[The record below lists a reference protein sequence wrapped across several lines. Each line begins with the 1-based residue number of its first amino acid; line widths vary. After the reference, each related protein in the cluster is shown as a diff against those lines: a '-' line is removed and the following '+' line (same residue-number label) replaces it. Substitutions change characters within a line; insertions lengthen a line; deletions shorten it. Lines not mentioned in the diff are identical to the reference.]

1 MMDVIARSDSDEA
14 MAGRP
19 EEVSPAARSPRRSWR
34 RRLAMTRVV
43 CLALTSA
50 AMLSDAGAL
59 AQSYPNKPIRMVV
72 GFPPGGGNDLLAR
85 TVSPKL
91 SELLSQPVVVDN
103 KPGAG
108 GNVAAEFVS
117 RAAADG
123 YTILVMSSS
132 HPIQKLL
139 KPSLAYDPIADF
151 TPLAR
156 LAQYSYILVINPSV
170 KARNVKELVALA
182 KAQPG
187 KLNFV
192 SSGNGSGSHLVG
204 ELFRIATSTD
214 MTHIPYKG
222 GAQAITDL
230 VGGRVEM
237 MFSPIPAVMGHVKS
251 GKLVVLATTG
261 SKRSEALPD
270 VPTVGE
276 SGFPKFSASSWYGIV
291 GPARIPPAVSD
302 VLNKQINVVLQEPD
316 VKARLAHEGA
326 EAAPMTREGFAH
338 LIRSDHEKWG
348 KVIAAT
354 GIKGD

>member
-1 MMDVIARSDSDEA
+1 MKHS
-14 MAGRP
+14 
-19 EEVSPAARSPRRSWR
+19 
-34 RRLAMTRVV
+34 LV
-43 CLALTSA
+43 CI
-50 AMLSDAGAL
+50 AL
-59 AQSYPNKPIRMVV
+59 ATASLVAHAQNYPNKPIRLVV

-91 SELLSQPVVVDN
+91 SERLSQSIVVDN

-139 KPSLAYDPIADF
+139 KPTLSYDPIADF

-156 LAQYSYILVINPSV
+156 LAQYSYILVINPGVKARSV
-170 KARNVKELVALA
+170 KALVALA
-182 KAQPG
+182 KAEPR

-204 ELFRIATSTD
+204 ELFKTATATE
-214 MTHIPYKG
+214 MTHVPYKG

-237 MFSPIPAVMGHVKS
+237 MFSPIPAVMSHIKS
-251 GKLVVLATTG
+251 GRLVVVATTG

-270 VPTVGE
+270 VPTVAE

-291 GPARIPPAVSD
+291 GPAKLPSNVSD
-302 VLNKQINVVLQEPD
+302 LLNRQINVVLKEPD
-316 VKARLAHEGA
+316 VRERLAHEGA
-326 EAAPMTREGFAH
+326 EPAPMSREDFVR
-338 LIRSDHEKWG
+338 LIRSDHDKWG

-354 GIKGD
+354 GITGG

>member
-1 MMDVIARSDSDEA
+1 MKRKLICIAVASTWLIS
-14 MAGRP
+14 AGQ
-19 EEVSPAARSPRRSWR
+19 
-34 RRLAMTRVV
+34 
-43 CLALTSA
+43 ALPQT
-50 AMLSDAGAL
+50 
-59 AQSYPNKPIRMVV
+59 YPNKPIRMVV

-85 TVSPKL
+85 TVSPRL
-91 SELLSQPVVVDN
+91 SELLSQSVIVDN

-139 KPSLAYDPIADF
+139 KPELTYDPIADF
-151 TPLAR
+151 APLAR
-156 LAQYSYILVINPSV
+156 LAQYSYILVIHPGV
-170 KARNVKELVALA
+170 KARSVKELVALA
-182 KAQPG
+182 KAEPG

-192 SSGNGSGSHLVG
+192 SSGNGSGSHLVA
-204 ELFRIATSTD
+204 ELFKIATSTD

-237 MFSPIPAVMGHVKS
+237 MFSPIPAVMGHIKA
-251 GKLVVLATTG
+251 GKLVVVASTG
-261 SKRSEALPD
+261 SQRSQALPE
-270 VPTVGE
+270 VPTVSE
-276 SGFPKFSASSWYGIV
+276 AGFPAFTASSWYGVV
-291 GPARIPPAVSD
+291 GPARIPVAVRD
-302 VLNKQINVVLQEPD
+302 ILNKQINLVLQAPD
-316 VKARLAHEGA
+316 VKERLVKEGA
-326 EAAPMTREGFAH
+326 EPAPMTREQFVQ

-348 KVIAAT
+348 KVISAT

>member
-1 MMDVIARSDSDEA
+1 LDNGNENDIGEKMKRKLIC
-14 MAGRP
+14 MAL
-19 EEVSPAARSPRRSWR
+19 VTTAFLAAGE
-34 RRLAMTRVV
+34 T
-43 CLALTSA
+43 
-50 AMLSDAGAL
+50 L
-59 AQSYPNKPIRMVV
+59 AQTYPNKPIRMVV

-85 TVSPKL
+85 TVGPKL
-91 SELLSQPVVVDN
+91 SERVSQSVIVDN

-139 KPSLAYDPIADF
+139 KPELGYDPIADF

-156 LAQYSYILVINPSV
+156 LAQYSYILVIHPGV
-170 KARNVKELVALA
+170 KTRSVKELVALA
-182 KAQPG
+182 KADPG

-204 ELFRIATSTD
+204 ELFKIATSTD

-237 MFSPIPAVMGHVKS
+237 MFSPIPAVMSHIKAGR
-251 GKLVVLATTG
+251 LVVLAATG
-261 SKRSEALPD
+261 NQRSQALPD
-270 VPTVGE
+270 VPTVSE
-276 SGFPKFSASSWYGIV
+276 AGFPAFTASSWYGVV
-291 GPARIPPAVSD
+291 GPARMPPAVSD
-302 VLNKQINVVLQEPD
+302 TLNKQINAVLQAPD
-316 VKARLAHEGA
+316 VRERLANEGA
-326 EAAPMTREGFAH
+326 EAAPMTREQFVQ
-338 LIRSDHEKWG
+338 LIRSDHQKWG
-348 KVIAAT
+348 KVISAT

>member
-1 MMDVIARSDSDEA
+1 MKHTLICIAL
-14 MAGRP
+14 AGA
-19 EEVSPAARSPRRSWR
+19 S
-34 RRLAMTRVV
+34 LM
-43 CLALTSA
+43 SA
-50 AMLSDAGAL
+50 GHAL
-59 AQSYPNKPIRMVV
+59 AQTYPNKPIRMVV

-91 SELLSQPVVVDN
+91 SELVGQSVVVDN
-103 KPGAG
+103 RPGAG

-117 RAAADG
+117 RATPDG

-139 KPSLAYDPIADF
+139 KRDLKYDPIADF

-156 LAQYSYILVINPSV
+156 LAQYAYILVIHPGV

-182 KAQPG
+182 KAEPR

-204 ELFRIATSTD
+204 ELFKIATSTD

-222 GAQAITDL
+222 SAQAITDL

-237 MFSPIPAVMGHVKS
+237 TFSPIPAVTGHVKA
-251 GKLVVLATTG
+251 GRLVAVASTG
-261 SKRSEALPD
+261 SERSRVLPD
-270 VPTVGE
+270 VPTIAE
-276 SGFPKFSASSWYGIV
+276 SGYPKFSASSWYGIV
-291 GPARIPPAVSD
+291 GPARIPPAMSD
-302 VLNKQINVVLQEPD
+302 ILNRQINAVLQEPD
-316 VKARLAHEGA
+316 VKERLAQEGA
-326 EAAPMTREGFAH
+326 EPAPMTREAFVQ

-348 KVIAAT
+348 KVISAT
-354 GIKGD
+354 GIKGE

>member
-1 MMDVIARSDSDEA
+1 MKRTLICIALATTPLMS
-14 MAGRP
+14 AGQ
-19 EEVSPAARSPRRSWR
+19 
-34 RRLAMTRVV
+34 
-43 CLALTSA
+43 
-50 AMLSDAGAL
+50 AL
-59 AQSYPNKPIRMVV
+59 AQTYPNKPIRMVV

-91 SELLSQPVVVDN
+91 SELVSQSVVVDN

-139 KPSLAYDPIADF
+139 KPELSYDPVADF

-156 LAQYSYILVINPSV
+156 LAQYAYILVIHPGV
-170 KARNVKELVALA
+170 KARSVKELVALA
-182 KAQPG
+182 NAEPR

-192 SSGNGSGSHLVG
+192 SSGNGSGSHLVS
-204 ELFRIATSTD
+204 ELFKIATSTD

-230 VGGRVEM
+230 VGGRVEL
-237 MFSPIPAVMGHVKS
+237 MFSPIPAVMGHIKA
-251 GKLVVLATTG
+251 GKLVVLAGTG
-261 SKRSEALPD
+261 SKRSQALPD
-270 VPTVGE
+270 VPTMGE
-276 SGFPKFSASSWYGIV
+276 AGFPAFTASSWYGVV
-291 GPARIPPAVSD
+291 GPARMPAAVAET
-302 VLNKQINVVLQEPD
+302 LNKQINVVLQAPD
-316 VKARLAHEGA
+316 VKERLVKEGA
-326 EAAPMTREGFAH
+326 EPAPMTREQFVQ

-348 KVIAAT
+348 KVISAT
-354 GIKGD
+354 GIRGD

>member
-1 MMDVIARSDSDEA
+1 MREKMKRKLLCVGLASLCA
-14 MAGRP
+14 MAAL
-19 EEVSPAARSPRRSWR
+19 ETPAQ
-34 RRLAMTRVV
+34 T
-43 CLALTSA
+43 
-50 AMLSDAGAL
+50 
-59 AQSYPNKPIRMVV
+59 YPNKPIRMVV

-91 SELLSQPVVVDN
+91 SELLSQSVVVDN

-139 KPSLAYDPIADF
+139 KPELSYDPIADF

-156 LAQYSYILVINPSV
+156 LARYSYILVIHPGV
-170 KARNVKELVALA
+170 KARSVKELVALA
-182 KAQPG
+182 KAEPG
-187 KLNFV
+187 RLNFV

-204 ELFRIATSTD
+204 ELFKIATSTD

-237 MFSPIPAVMGHVKS
+237 MFSPIPAVMSHIKS
-251 GKLVVLATTG
+251 GKLIVLATTG
-261 SKRSEALPD
+261 SRRSQALPD
-270 VPTVGE
+270 VPTVAE
-276 SGFPKFSASSWYGIV
+276 AGFPGFTASSWYGVV
-291 GPARIPPAVSD
+291 GPAKMPASVSD
-302 VLNKQINVVLQEPD
+302 LLNKQINVVLQAPD
-316 VKARLAHEGA
+316 VRERLANEGA
-326 EAAPMTREGFAH
+326 DPAPMTREQFAQ
-338 LIRSDHEKWG
+338 LIRSDHQKWG
-348 KVIAAT
+348 KVISAT
-354 GIKGD
+354 GIRGD